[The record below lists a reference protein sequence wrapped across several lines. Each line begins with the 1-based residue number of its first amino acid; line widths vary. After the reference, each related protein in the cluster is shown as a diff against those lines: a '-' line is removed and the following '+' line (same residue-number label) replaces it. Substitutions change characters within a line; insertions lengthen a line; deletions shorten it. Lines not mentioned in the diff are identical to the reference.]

1 MGRRDYIAT
10 GIVCL
15 EPGGIN
21 NDLGDKKKI
30 IFSYGIGA
38 WLVFVVGELGK
49 KAPFCGG
56 CLLRSDGVLPL
67 SANCNFSPWILAF
80 VND

>member
-1 MGRRDYIAT
+1 MIWVTR
-10 GIVCL
+10 
-15 EPGGIN
+15 
-21 NDLGDKKKI
+21 KKI

-56 CLLRSDGVLPL
+56 CLLALDLMGSYHSRQ
-67 SANCNFSPWILAF
+67 NCNFSPWILAS